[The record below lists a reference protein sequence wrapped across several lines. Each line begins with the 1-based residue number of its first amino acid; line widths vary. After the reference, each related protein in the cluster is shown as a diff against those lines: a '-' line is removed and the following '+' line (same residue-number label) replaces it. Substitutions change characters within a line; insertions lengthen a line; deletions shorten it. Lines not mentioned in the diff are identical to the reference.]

1 MTPPRLRQ
9 VRMQTGDEEC
19 STVTWRKV
27 MFRMPPLVL
36 LPVTRGISPQ
46 EGYKRGGVVDPSSE
60 APKRAGIDR
69 WCPVGGGPCGKASTD
84 GEAVGARAGDVFD
97 EHVLRRHAVVPR
109 ALVPDAYTQWLQS
122 SVCRS

>member
-1 MTPPRLRQ
+1 MRRAQKLTSEMTPPRLRQ

-46 EGYKRGGVVDPSSE
+46 E
-60 APKRAGIDR
+60 
-69 WCPVGGGPCGKASTD
+69 
-84 GEAVGARAGDVFD
+84 
-97 EHVLRRHAVVPR
+97 
-109 ALVPDAYTQWLQS
+109 
-122 SVCRS
+122 